1 MKARIG
7 TLVVLVMALACAP
20 AWAAPVTVNL
30 RVEGAKSTIFEGK
43 VKTDGHSIEQ
53 DKAGPQKCDGTNGGA
68 NPAAGPTM
76 TSALDNALAWDGSWN
91 ASFSD
96 FLINRIGPDAQ
107 TSKQFWGYA
116 LNYKDVEVGGC
127 QQLVKSGDEV
137 LYAFDAFGK
146 RYLKLSGPTRL
157 KVGQNFNLKVV
168 DGKTGKAVAGAKV
181 GGLSTNSKGIA
192 KGNAKRAGRVVL
204 KATASKSLR
213 SNALVMRIA
222 KR

>member
-1 MKARIG
+1 MKTRIA

-76 TSALDNALAWDGSWN
+76 TSALDDALAWDGSWS

-96 FLINRIGPDAQ
+96 FLVNRIGSDAQ

-116 LNYKDVEVGGC
+116 LNFTDVQVGGC
-127 QQLVKSGDEV
+127 QQQVKAGDNV
-137 LYAFDAFGK
+137 LFAFDAFGK
-146 RYLKLSGPTRL
+146 KYLKLTGPTSVPL
-157 KVGQNFNLKVV
+157 GKSYKLKVV
-168 DGKTGKAVAGAKV
+168 DGKTGKPVAGAKV
-181 GGLSTNSKGIA
+181 AGLKTNTKGIA
-192 KGNAKRAGRVVL
+192 TGRASQTGRFAL
-204 KATASKSLR
+204 KATATKSLR
-213 SNALVMRIA
+213 SNALLLRVTR
-222 KR
+222 K

>member
-1 MKARIG
+1 MKTRIG
-7 TLVVLVMALACAP
+7 ALAALVMALACAP

-30 RVEGAKSTIFEGK
+30 RVEGAHSTIFEGK
-43 VKTDGHSIEQ
+43 VRTDGHSIEQ

-68 NPAAGPTM
+68 NPTAGPTM
-76 TSALDNALAWDGSWN
+76 TSALDDAVAWDGSWS

-107 TSKQFWGYA
+107 TAKQFWGYA

-127 QQLVKSGDEV
+127 QQRVQSGDEV

-157 KVGQNFNLKVV
+157 TVGQKFNLKVV
-168 DGKTGKAVAGAKV
+168 DGKTGKAVGGAKV
-181 GGLSTNSKGIA
+181 GGLTTNTKGVA
-192 KGNAKRAGRVVL
+192 KGVAKRAGVIRF
-204 KATASKSLR
+204 KAVAGKSLR
-213 SNALVMRIA
+213 SNALVTRIA